1 MPPIEFQQ
9 RLLERANAERS
20 EKLRYRGV
28 SYVPTKAVVVDPE
41 YFGKKIWT
49 LYLCMGPA
57 LPPATPSF
65 AVNKRQGLGGGG
77 HI

>member
-1 MPPIEFQQ
+1 MMPPIELQQ

-41 YFGKKIWT
+41 YFGKKI
-49 LYLCMGPA
+49 
-57 LPPATPSF
+57 
-65 AVNKRQGLGGGG
+65 
-77 HI
+77 

>member
-1 MPPIEFQQ
+1 MDALVHHSRNGEWCVFIEIIMMMMPPIELQQ

-41 YFGKKIWT
+41 YFGKKI
-49 LYLCMGPA
+49 
-57 LPPATPSF
+57 
-65 AVNKRQGLGGGG
+65 
-77 HI
+77 

>member
-1 MPPIEFQQ
+1 MDASVHHSRNGEWCVFIEIVMMMPPIEFQQ

-41 YFGKKIWT
+41 YFGKKI
-49 LYLCMGPA
+49 
-57 LPPATPSF
+57 
-65 AVNKRQGLGGGG
+65 
-77 HI
+77 